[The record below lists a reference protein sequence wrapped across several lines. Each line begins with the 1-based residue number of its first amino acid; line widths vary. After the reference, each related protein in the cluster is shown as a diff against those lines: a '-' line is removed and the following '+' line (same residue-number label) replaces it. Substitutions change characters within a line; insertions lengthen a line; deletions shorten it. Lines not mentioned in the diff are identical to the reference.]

1 VNRVVSTLTLALL
14 AGGPLVGLVFGLL
27 WPPDD
32 PWGLPPTPWLEQL
45 QDATPAMVLSLSLA
59 LVVASLATIVGGA
72 IAWWVGRTNAPGR
85 RWIQVATL
93 LPLGMPSYVLAA
105 SLAVELGPAGD
116 LYGLGLPDRGVV
128 PSALVLVLITAPIAQ
143 LIVGVALTKVSAAE
157 IEAARSLGAS
167 RWRVLRSVVWPRLRA
182 SIGFAFLLSAL
193 YALSDFGAVAVFDCP
208 VLTWSLYQAVRG
220 QALAEAVILG
230 GATLLAATPLFALA
244 WAVRGSS
251 RVGGVANPRPAPRW
265 SWRPVDALGLM
276 LSSGFVVGLGLCVP
290 VITLL
295 NWVVSGLSQG
305 EVFASPWTATWQT
318 LAVAVAGA
326 SLTWCVAWSP
336 AIRSARGHRGTEW
349 VVYGVSALP
358 AILLAF
364 GWILTARHVGGVSGY
379 AWWVGSGVLLA
390 MSYAARFIS
399 EVHAPLDAGLRR
411 IDPRWRD
418 VGRTLGATR
427 WAMTRRV
434 WFPALSPAMRVA
446 WLLGFLAIVKEL
458 PMTLLLGP
466 MGMRT
471 LAFRVW
477 DRYEEAMWHD
487 VGLHALILLVIA
499 LGGVVWTLR
508 MESRVQH
515 QGSLA

>member
-1 VNRVVSTLTLALL
+1 MNRVVSGLTLALL
-14 AGGPLVGLVFGLL
+14 AGGPLVGLLFGLL

-32 PWGLPPTPWLEQL
+32 PWGMPPTPWLEQIV
-45 QDATPAMVLSLSLA
+45 DAGPAFGLSVALA
-59 LVVASLATIVGGA
+59 LVVALIATALGGS
-72 IAWWVGRTNAPGR
+72 IAWWVGRTDLPGR
-85 RWIQVATL
+85 RWIQVLTL

-105 SLAVELGPAGD
+105 SLAVELGPAGS
-116 LYGLGLPDRGVV
+116 LHWLGLPDRGVV

-143 LIVGVALTKVSAAE
+143 LVIGAALVKVSAAE
-157 IEAARSLGAS
+157 LEAARSLGAS
-167 RWRVLRSVVWPRLRA
+167 RWRAFSLVAWPRLRA
-182 SIGFAFLLSAL
+182 SAGFALLLSAL

-220 QALAEAVILG
+220 QALAEAVVLG
-230 GATLLAATPLFALA
+230 GAILFAAIPLFALA
-244 WAVRGSS
+244 WAVRGAS

-265 SWRPVDALGLM
+265 RWRSVDALGL
-276 LSSGFVVGLGLCVP
+276 LVASALVVGLGLCVP
-290 VITLL
+290 VVTLVD
-295 NWVVSGLSQG
+295 WVASGWARG
-305 EVFASPWTATWQT
+305 EAFVSPWEATWQT
-318 LAVAVAGA
+318 VVVAVMGA

-390 MSYAARFIS
+390 LSYAARFIS

-411 IDPRWRD
+411 IDARWRD

-427 WAMTRRV
+427 WVMTRRV
-434 WFPALSPAMRVA
+434 WLPALSPAMRVA

-487 VGLHALILLVIA
+487 VGVHALILLVIA
-499 LGGVVWTLR
+499 LGGVLWTLR
-508 MESRVQH
+508 MEDRVRTQR
-515 QGSLA
+515 SLA